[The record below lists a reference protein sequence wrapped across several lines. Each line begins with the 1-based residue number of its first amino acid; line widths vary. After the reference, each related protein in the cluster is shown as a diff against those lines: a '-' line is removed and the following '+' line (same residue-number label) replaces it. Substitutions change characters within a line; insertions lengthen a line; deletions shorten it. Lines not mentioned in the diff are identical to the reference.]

1 VGDDPLN
8 DAVTPI
14 TSEPQYREV
23 IARWEAFWSLEDVGR
38 PLWMIPTS
46 PVLSVG
52 ATGRVPW
59 RPLLQDRETQLN
71 AQLAL
76 MQWRQ
81 SAEVGDDFV
90 PHLQVYQGVTVFAS
104 AFGCEVEY
112 FDHTLPW
119 AHPVILSDD
128 PPEKVYEL
136 PHTSVTDG
144 QLGTI
149 LEWGDYFVE
158 RTAARYALALTDLQ
172 GPLDSSYLVWEP
184 TAFMVAMNTNPKEVH
199 HLMRRMTDLIIGFVR
214 EQRSRVPELMPC
226 HFPPVWL
233 PDGRGISMSDDCLA
247 VLSPALYEE
256 FALPYVNELSEEFGG
271 VFIHSCGNF
280 AHQLGNLE
288 KVHNLRG
295 LNFEVS
301 EMPFDEVWDRF
312 GGRTAIVAHLG
323 LNKSIHFDSEAEFVR
338 HVLRTK
344 THDRGLCVLVFP
356 PATGGQA
363 PDGHAAAETP
373 TAGAASLDDFIG
385 EMRDLLAP
393 VR

>member
-1 VGDDPLN
+1 MN
-8 DAVTPI
+8 DALGRI
-14 TSEPQYREV
+14 TSEPKYREI

-71 AQLAL
+71 AQLGL
-76 MQWRQ
+76 MEWRQ
-81 SAEVGDDFV
+81 SADVGDDFV
-90 PHLQVYQGVTVFAS
+90 PHLQVNQGVTVFAS

-112 FDHTLPW
+112 FEHTLPW

-128 PPEKVYEL
+128 PPEQVYEL
-136 PHTSVTDG
+136 PPASVTDG

-158 RTAARYALALTDLQ
+158 RTAGRYSLALTDLQ
-172 GPLDSSYLVWEP
+172 GPLDSSYQVWEP
-184 TAFMVAMNTNPKEVH
+184 AAFMVAMYTNPKEVH
-199 HLMRRMTDLIIGFVR
+199 HLMRQMTDLIITFVH
-214 EQRSRVPELMPC
+214 EQRSRVPEFMPC

-247 VLSPALYEE
+247 VLSPGLYEE

-280 AHQLGNLE
+280 AHQLDNLE
-288 KVHNLRG
+288 KVHKLRG

-301 EMPFDEVWDRF
+301 ETPFEAVWERF
-312 GGRTAIVAHLG
+312 GGRTAIVAHRG
-323 LNKSIHFDSEAEFVR
+323 LNKNIHFDSEADFVR

-344 THDRGLCVLVFP
+344 THDRGLCVLVLP
-356 PATGGQA
+356 PVTSGQA
-363 PDGHAAAETP
+363 QDGHAAAGAP
-373 TAGAASLDDFIG
+373 TAGLASPEDFIR
-385 EMRDLLAP
+385 EMRDLLAT

>member
-1 VGDDPLN
+1 MS
-8 DAVTPI
+8 DAVVPV
-14 TSEPQYREV
+14 TSEPRYKEI

-38 PLWMIPTS
+38 PLWMIPSS
-46 PVLSVG
+46 PVLSAG
-52 ATGRVPW
+52 ATGRVSW

-71 AQLAL
+71 AQLGL
-76 MQWRQ
+76 LQWRQ
-81 SAEVGDDFV
+81 SVEVGDDFV
-90 PHLQVYQGVTVFAS
+90 PHLQANQGVTVFAS
-104 AFGCEVEY
+104 AFGCEVQH

-119 AHPVILSDD
+119 AHPVIRPED

-136 PHTSVTDG
+136 PVPAVTDG

-158 RTAARYALALTDLQ
+158 RTAGRYALGLTDLQ

-184 TAFMVAMNTNPKEVH
+184 AAFMVAMRTDPKEVH
-199 HLMRRMTDLIIGFVR
+199 HLMRAMTDLIIRFVR
-214 EQRSRVPELMPC
+214 EQRSRVPEFMPC
-226 HFPPVWL
+226 HYPPVWL

-247 VLSPALYEE
+247 VLSPALYEQ
-256 FALPYVNELSEEFGG
+256 FALPYVNELSDEFGG

-295 LNFEVS
+295 LNFEAS
-301 EMPFDEVWDRF
+301 EMAFEHVWERF
-312 GGRTAIVAHLG
+312 GGRTAIVVHLG
-323 LNKSIHFDSEAEFVR
+323 LNKNIHFDSEADYVR

-344 THDRGLCVLVFP
+344 THDRGLCVLVLP
-356 PATGGQA
+356 PVTGRST
-363 PDGHAAAETP
+363 PDSHVS
-373 TAGAASLDDFIG
+373 AGAPVEGGASLRDFIE
-385 EMRDLLAP
+385 EMRGLLAP